1 MKYFSVPVN
10 EEGQRALNSEE
21 DSFYIHDYEMS
32 QDEFERFVN
41 SGLLHQINETCD
53 LTLQEGKRCWI
64 SFQQADEI
72 LQLLSGTE
80 FESSEFAGALVDAIY
95 FLSGVDCML

>member
-21 DSFYIHDYEMS
+21 DSFYIHDYELG
-32 QDEFERFVN
+32 QDEFERFVK

-53 LTLQEGKRCWI
+53 LKLEEVNRFLI
-64 SFQQADEI
+64 SFQQ
-72 LQLLSGTE
+72 
-80 FESSEFAGALVDAIY
+80 
-95 FLSGVDCML
+95 